1 MAISELITSPEDAR
15 QRGDY
20 PSIFKPLLT
29 ADGLLF
35 RLPISGHVLTPV
47 QVSKLSEILLP
58 LGDARIGICSRGTL
72 EISGLSPEMFTP
84 DIRNAILATVDAEP
98 AFFADHSPLLGLDA
112 SEAPATARLVAVLK
126 ERTAP
131 LAARLGNTVHLIVDG
146 KGAISLDG
154 LDADVGVTAQ
164 NDDLW
169 AVTIGGGKPQ
179 TVDFDTAVSTTL
191 ALLSA
196 LAALGPEARA
206 SDLFVPY
213 SARTTS
219 TEAPRL
225 GRIGLRSG
233 DMSFALRL
241 PKDGVPVS
249 ALQNLAQ
256 AASADSIP
264 ALRLAPH
271 SVLMIDNASDAL
283 IASARELGLV

>member
-15 QRGDY
+15 QRGAY
-20 PSIFKPLLT
+20 PSIFKPLVT

-35 RLPISGHVLTPV
+35 RLPISDRVLTPV

-72 EISGLSPEMFTP
+72 EVSGISAEVFTP
-84 DIRNAILATVDAEP
+84 AISDAVVATAEVEP
-98 AFFADHSPLLGLDA
+98 AFFVDHSPLLGLDP
-112 SEAPATARLVAVLK
+112 SEDPATSRLVSLFK
-126 ERTAP
+126 ERTTP
-131 LAARLGNTVHLIVDG
+131 LADRLGSTVRLIVDG
-146 KGAISLDG
+146 RGATALDG
-154 LDADVGVTAQ
+154 LDADVGVAAQ
-164 NDDLW
+164 GNDLW

-213 SARTTS
+213 SRRTTS

-225 GRIGLRSG
+225 GRIGLSSG
-233 DMSFALRL
+233 DTSFALRL
-241 PKDGVPVS
+241 PKGGVPVS
-249 ALQNLAQ
+249 ALQKLAQ

-271 SVLMIDNASDAL
+271 SALMIDSASDAL

>member
-15 QRGDY
+15 QRGAY
-20 PSIFKPLLT
+20 PSIFKPLVA

-35 RLPISGHVLTPV
+35 RLPISGRVLTPV

-58 LGDARIGICSRGTL
+58 LGDARISICSRGTL
-72 EISGLSPEMFTP
+72 EVSSIWPEVFAP
-84 DIRNAILATVDAEP
+84 AIRDAIVAVVEVEP
-98 AFFADHSPLLGLDA
+98 EFFVDHSPLLGLDPTDD
-112 SEAPATARLVAVLK
+112 PATARLVTLFK

-146 KGAISLDG
+146 RGAITLDG
-154 LDADVGVTAQ
+154 LDADVCVTAQ
-164 NDDLW
+164 GHDLW

-225 GRIGLRSG
+225 GRIGLLG
-233 DMSFALRL
+233 GGTSFALSL
-241 PKDGVPVS
+241 PKVGLPAS
-249 ALQNLAQ
+249 ALQKLAQ
-256 AASADSIP
+256 AASAASVP

-283 IASARELGLV
+283 IASARESGLV